1 MQTLLEILI
10 EESVHDGVGADRAHG
25 GEVAAG
31 KEHQHHFSV
40 FLIVFKWLK
49 YINDDVE
56 DVERGPRHEEDDTD
70 GDQHPVGLLPPL
82 HLACS
87 SVGGK
92 VLICLRPK
100 RVTHSGR

>member
-1 MQTLLEILI
+1 MTT
-10 EESVHDGVGADRAHG
+10 
-25 GEVAAG
+25 G

-49 YINDDVE
+49 YINDDVK

-70 GDQHPVGLLPPL
+70 SDQHPVGLLSPL
-82 HLACS
+82 HLSCS

-100 RVTHSGR
+100 RVTHSER